1 MQKLSGTKLSETYLT
16 LKANVAHIKDLDTP
30 IPLDIED
37 LKMHQELQSIQT
49 IENHNLHYITHINK
63 M

>member
-16 LKANVAHIKDLDTP
+16 LKANVVPSMNLDTP
-30 IPLDIED
+30 IPLDIADLKIYQELESVQTIKNED
-37 LKMHQELQSIQT
+37 LNFIK
-49 IENHNLHYITHINK
+49 HINK

>member
-16 LKANVAHIKDLDTP
+16 LKANVVHSKDLDTP
-30 IPLDIED
+30 IPLDIAD
-37 LKMHQELQSIQT
+37 LKMHQELESTQK
-49 IENHNLHYITHINK
+49 IEGIDLTYIKYINK

>member
-16 LKANVAHIKDLDTP
+16 LKANVVPSMNLDTP
-30 IPLDIED
+30 IPLDIVDLKIYQELESVQTIKNED
-37 LKMHQELQSIQT
+37 LNFIK
-49 IENHNLHYITHINK
+49 HINK

>member
-16 LKANVAHIKDLDTP
+16 LKANATHSKDIDTP
-30 IPLDIED
+30 IPLNIAD
-37 LKMHQELQSIQT
+37 LKMHQELESVQT
-49 IENHNLHYITHINK
+49 IKNEDLNFITHINK

>member
-16 LKANVAHIKDLDTP
+16 LKANVTQLKDLDTP
-30 IPLDIED
+30 IPLDITD
-37 LKMHQELQSIQT
+37 LKMQQELESIQT
-49 IENHNLHYITHINK
+49 IENEDLNFITHINK